1 MKKLQNLKNNQGLIF
16 VIIGGFNTI
25 LDFAILFSLKF
36 LGFVEIFANGI
47 STGITFII
55 SFILN
60 KKYTFKSHN
69 KSRKEL
75 VREMILFTLVT
86 LFGLWVIQS
95 VVILTIKTPLQ
106 KILPNLDFL
115 NFTLSKETLSLL
127 TSKIIATFFSLVWNF
142 IMYKKV
148 VFQHKK

>member
-36 LGFVEIFANGI
+36 LGFIEIFANGI

-60 KKYTFKSHN
+60 KKYAFKSHN

-86 LFGLWVIQS
+86 LFGLWIIQS
-95 VVILTIKTPLQ
+95 VVILTIKTPVQ